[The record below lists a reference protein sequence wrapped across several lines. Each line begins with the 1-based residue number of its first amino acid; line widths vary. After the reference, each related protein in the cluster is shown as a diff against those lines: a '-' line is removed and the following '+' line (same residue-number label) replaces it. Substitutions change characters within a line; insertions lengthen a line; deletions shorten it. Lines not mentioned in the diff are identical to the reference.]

1 MREAAM
7 TYPSWLARLFV
18 RSGAARLLPGL
29 QRRLDGGAEY
39 LRYYSDRLL
48 GSPLAQLE
56 RVAAAL
62 EEAAPDVIDL
72 TAGSPRFDLLPSS
85 TTRLP
90 IDKRG
95 WPCPAGMPELRGAVA
110 ARLLEESRLSVSP
123 AEEVLITAGALGA
136 AQVVLDA
143 FVNRGD
149 AVVLTDPVSPMY
161 PLLART
167 RGARVRWVGAAC
179 EDGRLTLRFDQLAR
193 RLRGA
198 RLLVVNSPH
207 NPTGGVVS
215 PDDLEQLAWWCHRHD
230 ALILSDESFGR
241 YHDGACVSV
250 ATLPRAR
257 ERTLTVG
264 SVSKSHALAWARVG
278 WVAAYRHLLRP
289 CLATAA
295 LRSPF
300 VPTLSQQIALQAL
313 RTPESAFAPIK
324 DEFASR
330 RQYACDRLRA
340 MGLKPD
346 WPGGGFFLWLSV
358 PTGSKC
364 GRTFCESLLS
374 QRRVKLTPG
383 ELFGPS
389 GGTRVRVS
397 LAADDGRLD
406 EGLNRIGDHVRR
418 GDRVSQR
425 AKAA

>member
-1 MREAAM
+1 MN
-7 TYPSWLARLFV
+7 YPSWLARLIV

-29 QRRLDGGAEY
+29 QHRLDGGAEY
-39 LRYYSDRLL
+39 LRHYSDRLL
-48 GSPLAQLE
+48 NSPLAQLE
-56 RVAAAL
+56 RLAAAL

-95 WPCPAGMPELRGAVA
+95 WPCPAGLPELRGAVA
-110 ARLLEESRLSVSP
+110 ARLLDESRLSVSP

-167 RGARVRWVGAAC
+167 RGARIRWVGAAC

-198 RLLVVNSPH
+198 RLLVINSPH

-215 PDDLEQLAWWCHRHD
+215 ADDHEQLAWWCHRHD
-230 ALILSDESFGR
+230 VLILSDESLTS
-241 YHDGACVSV
+241 YHDGERVSI
-250 ATLPRAR
+250 ATLSRAR
-257 ERTLTVG
+257 ERTLTAG

-300 VPTLSQQIALQAL
+300 VPTLSQQVALQAL
-313 RTPESAFAPIK
+313 RTAESAFTPIRS
-324 DEFASR
+324 EFATK
-330 RQYACDRLRA
+330 RQYAFDRLRGF
-340 MGLKPD
+340 GLKPD
-346 WPGGGFFLWLSV
+346 WPAAGFFLWLSV
-358 PTGSKC
+358 PDGWKC
-364 GRTFCESLLS
+364 GRTFCESLLN

-389 GGTRVRVS
+389 GSRHVRVS

-406 EGLNRIGDHVRR
+406 EGLSRIGDHVRQ
-418 GDRVSQR
+418 GDKVGQR